1 LKWGGKIQYRVH
13 RSSIYRE
20 PVYKT
25 AWNTVNGEVQL
36 RLCCTIWLHD
46 RGCRVP
52 HLAEK
57 AEMAVETRE
66 YTE

>member
-1 LKWGGKIQYRVH
+1 MVYRVN

-25 AWNTVNGEVQL
+25 AWNAVNKGVQL

-46 RGCRVP
+46 RSCGVP
-52 HLAEK
+52 RLGEEK
-57 AEMAVETRE
+57 AEMVVETRE